1 MNCVILSGNITKDLE
16 LKKANDTSVVSFA
29 IGVTGSKEPNFVN
42 IVAFGKV
49 AENTVK
55 YCKKGSKIN
64 VKGYL
69 RSRSYEDKDKNKR
82 YVTEV
87 VADSYNGIEFV
98 NTKGN
103 ESTIDENLFV
113 D

>member
-1 MNCVILSGNITKDLE
+1 MNCVIISGNITKDLE
-16 LKKANDTSVVSFA
+16 LKKANDTSVVSFC
-29 IGVTGSKEPNFVN
+29 IGVSGTKEPNFIN

-49 AENTVK
+49 AENTAK

-87 VADSYNGIEFV
+87 VADAYNGIEFV
-98 NTKGN
+98 NTKGS
-103 ESTIDENLFV
+103 EPAIDESLFV

>member
-16 LKKANDTSVVSFA
+16 LKKANDTSVVSFS
-29 IGVTGSKEPNFVN
+29 IGISGNKEPNFAN

-64 VKGYL
+64 VKGFL
-69 RSRSYEDKDKNKR
+69 RTRCYEDKDKIKR
-82 YVTEV
+82 YITEV

-103 ESTIDENLFV
+103 EPSIDENLFV